1 MAQSGPG
8 HIYLFDDFTAS
19 DDLITVTTVPR
30 RVGNGSFRLVG
41 QGISSADDAGAVCT
55 AGLSGGVQLT
65 TTNEDV
71 HSTILETDI
80 MFDVALMG
88 PLVAECRLQCDNLD
102 TKAVF
107 MGFTDIAIGSYVPD
121 IQTDLMTA
129 AAGTTLTLTAS
140 DLCGF
145 YLDAELTAHETWHCV
160 YNGGTTT
167 GATDSTKVT
176 SGVAAVAAEWDILRV
191 EIDPNG
197 DARWYV
203 NGVLKKSVADAVS
216 TTTDLKFMVGVGAK
230 GNAIEA
236 LDIDYILVRANRDW
250 TR

>member
-8 HIYLFDDFTAS
+8 VIRLFDEFSAS
-19 DDLITVTTVPR
+19 PDLITVTTVPR
-30 RVGNGSFRLVG
+30 SVGNGTFRLVG
-41 QGISSADDAGAVCT
+41 QGIAEAADSGAISNAALGGAV
-55 AGLSGGVQLT
+55 AVT
-65 TTNEDV
+65 TTDEDV
-71 HSTILETDI
+71 HSAILETDI

-88 PLVAECRLQCDNLD
+88 PLIAECRLQVPDLD

-107 MGFTDIAIGSYVPD
+107 MGFTDIAIANFVPD
-121 IQTDLMTA
+121 IQTNLMTA

-140 DLCGF
+140 DICGF
-145 YLDAELTAHETWHCV
+145 YLDAELTEDEMWHGV

-167 GATDSTKVT
+167 GVTDSTAVELD
-176 SGVAAVAAEWDILRV
+176 VDAVAGEWDILRL

-197 DARWYV
+197 TARWYV
-203 NGVLKKSVADAVS
+203 NGDLKQTVAGAVS

-230 GNAIEA
+230 SNAIEEV
-236 LDIDYILVRANRDW
+236 DIDYILVRAGRDW